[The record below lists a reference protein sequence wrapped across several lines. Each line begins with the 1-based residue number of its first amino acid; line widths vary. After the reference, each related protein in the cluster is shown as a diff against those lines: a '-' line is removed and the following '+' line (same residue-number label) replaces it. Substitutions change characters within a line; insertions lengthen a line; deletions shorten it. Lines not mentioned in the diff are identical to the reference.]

1 MKLVKL
7 SLVAAL
13 AAGAFSAANA
23 TPVEEAIKDIDVSGV
38 LRYRYDTGRF
48 GNRGYGFEDQRSSI
62 NDRQNHN
69 YRAQLNFSGAIAD
82 NFKAFV
88 QFDYSAKDGGYGPD
102 SVSNTSN
109 TLNVRQLY
117 LTYTNEDVATSVIA
131 GKQQLNTIWTDNGI
145 DGLVGTGIKVVNNS
159 IDGLTLAAF
168 AVDSF
173 NTDTEGDTLAGSKIF
188 NGYVEKNSKNFPEGT
203 KLNINPYAGNLY
215 GAAAIGSYDIA
226 GGQFNP
232 QLWLSYLN
240 DTGFF
245 YALDVAYNTTIFDG
259 VNWNIEGAYLGNS
272 LDSKMKSK
280 NTAIVTEYDGNGKS
294 DVITGD
300 EMMANGN
307 LFALKGTVAV
317 NGWDAS
323 LGGIYYG
330 KKDKLTINT
339 LEDQGNIGGLLAGE
353 EIFYTDG
360 SNLNGDIGRNIFGY
374 VTAGYTFNEIVRVG
388 ADFVYGGT
396 KTDPEAESTGG
407 KKFEAVARVDYK
419 YSPKLNFSAFYSYV
433 NVDNNHK
440 NEYDGRD
447 GRKNTVRLQAL
458 YKF

>member
-23 TPVEEAIKDIDVSGV
+23 TPLEEAIKDIDVSGV
-38 LRYRYDTGRF
+38 LRYRYETGTF
-48 GNRGYGFEDQRSSI
+48 GKDGVGFTDANNNSKQM
-62 NDRQNHN
+62 HK

-88 QFDYSAKDGGYGPD
+88 QFDYSSQDGGYGEN
-102 SVSNTSN
+102 SISNTSD
-109 TLNVRQLY
+109 TLTVRQLY

-168 AVDSF
+168 AVDSSNEKVNAEWDAKNNKF
-173 NTDTEGDTLAGSKIF
+173 ITGNTHGDGDASPFL
-188 NGYVEKNSKNFPEGT
+188 NWNKN
-203 KLNINPYAGNLY
+203 IY

-232 QLWLSYLN
+232 QLWLAYMSDNAFL
-240 DTGFF
+240 
-245 YALDVAYNTTIFDG
+245 YALDLAYNTTIFDG
-259 VNWNIEGAYLGNS
+259 VNWTIEGAYLGNS
-272 LDSKMKSK
+272 LDNKLK
-280 NTAIVTEYDGNGKS
+280 NHWS
-294 DVITGD
+294 DAA
-300 EMMANGN
+300 ANGN
-307 LFALKGTVAV
+307 FFALRGTVEV

-323 LGGIYYG
+323 LGGLYYG
-330 KKDKLTINT
+330 KKDKATVTTI
-339 LEDQGNIGGLLAGE
+339 EDQGNLGSLLAGE
-353 EIFYTDG
+353 EIFYTQG

-374 VTAGYTFNEIVRVG
+374 VTAGYTFNETVRVG

-396 KTDPEAESTGG
+396 KTGEKVKEDGG
-407 KKFEAVARVDYK
+407 KKLEAVARVDYK

-433 NVDNNHK
+433 NVDQDKKEGDHS
-440 NEYDGRD
+440 
-447 GRKNTVRLQAL
+447 TVRLQAL